1 MTSKPN
7 KPIMLF
13 DCKTSQNIIGQDK
26 FLKAFENILN
36 HGAYCQGP
44 ETKELDEKLA
54 AYSGV
59 KYCSTCGSGTDALT
73 LALMAWGVKEGDAV
87 FVSSFTFVGFAG
99 RNPDF
104 RGFRSRH
111 LQYGSERPAARDRP
125 G

>member
-73 LALMAWGVKEGDAV
+73 LALMAWGVKEGDAQPR
-87 FVSSFTFVGFAG
+87 FSWIPIPTLTIWIRKTCSA
-99 RNPDF
+99 
-104 RGFRSRH
+104 RSTR
-111 LQYGSERPAARDRP
+111 LRKKEN
-125 G
+125 